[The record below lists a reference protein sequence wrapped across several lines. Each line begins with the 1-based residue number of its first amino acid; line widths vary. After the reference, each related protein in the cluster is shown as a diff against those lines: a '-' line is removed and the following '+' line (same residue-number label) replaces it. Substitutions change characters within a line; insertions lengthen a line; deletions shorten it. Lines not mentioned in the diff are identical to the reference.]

1 MPPNLADVFPMPSS
15 EAILDVATAIA
26 NNWRWLAVAWHI
38 AFVIA
43 AISGPQMSRR
53 AAGFLLTLPMISVS
67 LMAWNAGNPFNGLVF
82 LVLSALMAGL
92 ATTLGP
98 TPLSIDSALRNIT
111 SGGLL
116 VDFGLVYP
124 HFLISSSWLSYVYAA
139 PFGLL
144 PCPTLAV
151 VTGVSL
157 ICGSFGSRSWAM
169 VVSVAA
175 LSYGLIGVAALR
187 VWIDAFLIAGGLLLL
202 ATCFPMKARRIAHR
216 VA

>member
-1 MPPNLADVFPMPSS
+1 MPSP
-15 EAILDVATAIA
+15 EAILEMATAIA

-43 AISGPQMSRR
+43 AISVPQMSRR
-53 AAGFLLTLPMISVS
+53 TAGVLLTLPMISVS

-82 LVLSALMAGL
+82 MVLAALMAGL
-92 ATTLGP
+92 ATTLGSRP
-98 TPLSIDSALRNIT
+98 ISLDGALRNIM
-111 SGGLL
+111 GGGVL
-116 VDFGLVYP
+116 VDLGLVYP
-124 HFLISSSWLSYVYAA
+124 HFLISSSWLSYVVAA

-157 ICGSFGSRSWAM
+157 ICGSFGSRAWAI

-175 LSYGLIGVAALR
+175 LSYGLIGVALLR

-202 ATCFPMKARRIAHR
+202 ATCVPMEARRISHR
-216 VA
+216 AA